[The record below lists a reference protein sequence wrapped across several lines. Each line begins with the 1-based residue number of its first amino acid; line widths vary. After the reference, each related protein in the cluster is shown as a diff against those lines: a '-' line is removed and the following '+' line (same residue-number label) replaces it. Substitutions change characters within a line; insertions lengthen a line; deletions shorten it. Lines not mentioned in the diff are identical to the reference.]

1 MAVLCEAYR
10 VGDACD
16 SGRRFGNP
24 AAAGQLL
31 SVMLRRRHSPRLVA
45 GPQMIPILLSAAVT
59 AQRPGGWS
67 PLVGRGSIATT
78 AARYEGERRRRHRGC
93 ARGSPPPRVTTS
105 RAQAGPGLTS
115 PGSSAFMGSTMGPTH
130 AHPPLDL
137 PPTRIAAYR
146 GCRVLEGMSPD
157 SVRACRE
164 ALDRSVPR
172 PREDGVSRPSPTTR
186 AKSCPARRR
195 PSLAGHGPPPCRRLP
210 QRPIGWAPW
219 PALTGGPSAPRSA
232 ERGQPPRDQPPCQP
246 VHS

>member
-1 MAVLCEAYR
+1 
-10 VGDACD
+10 
-16 SGRRFGNP
+16 
-24 AAAGQLL
+24 
-31 SVMLRRRHSPRLVA
+31 MLRRRHSPRLVA

-67 PLVGRGSIATT
+67 PLVGRGPIATT

-93 ARGSPPPRVTTS
+93 ARGSPPPRVTAS

-115 PGSSAFMGSTMGPTH
+115 PGSRAFMGSTMDPTH

-137 PPTRIAAYR
+137 PPPASRPIAAAASSK
-146 GCRVLEGMSPD
+146 VSAPD
-157 SVRACRE
+157 AVRACRE

-210 QRPIGWAPW
+210 QRPIGWAPL
-219 PALTGGPSAPRSA
+219 PALTGGLSAPRSA
-232 ERGQPPRDQPPCQP
+232 ERGQTPRYQPPCQP
-246 VHS
+246 VHSLKNP